1 MEKKRREL
9 SRQDP
14 DSERCVRWI
23 LQTSHEIARL
33 FDPEIMVLDLF
44 HESISSRLRQMTK
57 AHILR
62 ETDMDFSILQFPTI
76 FFRGLANILASRIRR
91 ESESEG
97 EVL

>member
-1 MEKKRREL
+1 
-9 SRQDP
+9 
-14 DSERCVRWI
+14 
-23 LQTSHEIARL
+23 
-33 FDPEIMVLDLF
+33 MVLDLF
-44 HESISSRLRQMTK
+44 HESVSSRLRQLTK